1 MKKYSIVFSAN
12 QDNLYALVC
21 KSWETDESGNEI
33 NVVTYVKSE
42 LPLDIVL
49 VEMNNFLVNGN

>member
-33 NVVTYVKSE
+33 NVVTKVKSE
-42 LPLDIVL
+42 LTLDQVL
-49 VEMNNFLVNGN
+49 VEMNNFLGNAN